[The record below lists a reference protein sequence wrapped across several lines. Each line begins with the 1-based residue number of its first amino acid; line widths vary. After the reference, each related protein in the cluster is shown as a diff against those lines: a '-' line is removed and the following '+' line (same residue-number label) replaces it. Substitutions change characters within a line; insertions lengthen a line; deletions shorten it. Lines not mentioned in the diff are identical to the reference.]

1 VVLVERREPLLLI
14 TLNRPAARNAVN
26 GAMAA
31 ALAAAL
37 DELDGDGTLLV
48 GVLAGAPPGFSAGM
62 DLRAFAAGERPWIE
76 GRGFAGITERSSRKP
91 LIAAIEGFAL
101 AGGLEVALACDLIV
115 AARDALLG
123 IPEVTRGL
131 FAAAGGLVRLPRRIP
146 YHVAAEMALTGQPL
160 AAGRLHELGLV
171 NRLCESGQASSEAI
185 ELALAVAANSPLAVR
200 TTKEILERQH
210 DWSREEALKRQA
222 EFFELIVAEP
232 DALEGAAAFTQ
243 KRPPRWRTQ

>member
-1 VVLVERREPLLLI
+1 MVLVERREPLLLI